1 MLGDRTTAFALGFVT
16 FLAMLIV
23 VKGLVRVVAEGHP
36 DSRTATALDTLL
48 D

>member
-1 MLGDRTTAFALGFVT
+1 MFQERTTAFALGFLT

-36 DSRTATALDTLL
+36 DSKAATALDTLL

>member
-1 MLGDRTTAFALGFVT
+1 MGERTTAFALGFVT

-23 VKGLVRVVAEGHP
+23 TKGLVRTLAETHPNSKVATG
-36 DSRTATALDTLL
+36 LDTLL